1 MFNYIYE
8 EVELRTVKF
17 SKKYLIDISVL
28 FAVFYSLPFVFII
41 VCIKSS
47 LSPILCVI
55 AELLLVFVD
64 VFLVYL
70 HLNIFKF
77 KIEIFKEE
85 FSFKCLSKDLRIKK
99 NELKTIGIIRRAGT
113 ALTLNSYSDS
123 TVYFSRVEVDSS
135 KMYKNLWEKHIIS
148 CGIIK
153 NDTFFVSGH
162 SKYVSELYT
171 CFLNIAKQ
179 SPNVTVNDNDR
190 ADF

>member
-8 EVELRTVKF
+8 DVELRTVKF

-64 VFLVYL
+64 VFLAYL

-99 NELKTIGIIRRAGT
+99 NELKTLFHPIRIG
-113 ALTLNSYSDS
+113 
-123 TVYFSRVEVDSS
+123 
-135 KMYKNLWEKHIIS
+135 
-148 CGIIK
+148 
-153 NDTFFVSGH
+153 
-162 SKYVSELYT
+162 
-171 CFLNIAKQ
+171 
-179 SPNVTVNDNDR
+179 
-190 ADF
+190 